1 MHRRSAMTLLF
12 SALTYLVSLLMVSV
26 SLAQEAPRNSSAS
39 ESQEQ
44 GLRAPSLVVTDAG
57 QLIPMLVDSFD
68 VNVVIRGLLSE
79 TTMTMVFRNPHN
91 RVLEGELVFPLPQ
104 GATVSG
110 YGLDVGGQLVEG
122 VVVEKHQAR
131 IVFEKEVRKEA
142 VIDPGLVEHVR
153 GNSFRTRVYPIPAR
167 GSRTV
172 MVRYVSELIGS
183 SVEPVYLLPLRF
195 DQPVGRFDLKAE
207 VVRGTHKPV
216 VTSDLSNFEFSKW
229 EGRWIARTS
238 MTNASL
244 TRDLRVALP
253 QTPDLVVSVEHDG
266 PEDIVFAIHDQ
277 PQIPEQQT
285 QSSKQPGRVHLWW
298 DASMS
303 HGPEER
309 KVELEFLRR
318 LLGHWNNLTLDITP
332 FRDQLGEQRSF
343 VISNGETS
351 EIGLFLESLPYDGGT
366 DLADITLNDAVND
379 KPYDL
384 HILVSDGIGTI
395 GKKPGTLKIPVFTV
409 TAAGAADHTLLRHL
423 ADTSGGAHLNLS
435 VMTNEM
441 ALELVGLE
449 PFSLLGVDY
458 NPDEVTE
465 LYPGTRRPVT
475 GRVHISGKL
484 TTDEATVVLRYGYGN
499 TEVSRQEVRLRRSDA
514 SDTGLVPR
522 FWAQQKVER
531 MMVASELDRD
541 HLLALGRRY
550 GIVTAETSLLVLE
563 TLEQHLEYGIEPPE
577 SRPDLRNRWL
587 AYQNRTQKLQ
597 DHRKAPR
604 IDHILALWKA
614 RTHWWRTDFSNWR
627 KKRFFFQSS
636 VSSTHTTD
644 ANQSASENTSSS
656 RLTTQRAGE
665 YVLRID
671 QPADHTVRMEE
682 ENRRE
687 ELLERRVETEAERSV
702 RELAHIISR
711 ETELRAVLE
720 DSDEFL
726 QADATSTPDY
736 AQSSNSVRTLR
747 ISDWSAGSESSAAL
761 ESRVVEAD
769 RMGSTSPGAAQITLK
784 QWDPKTPYMANLK
797 AAAGSGRAY
806 QVYLDQ
812 RAGFGNSPAYFLD
825 CAVFLQE
832 HNQPQLARRVLTSI
846 LELGLDEPDLLRVV
860 AYRLIDVGDLD
871 TATKLFEDILE
882 MRPEEPQSYRD
893 LANVLALR
901 WENSDWRSTHPQQ
914 ADQDISRA
922 MTLLHQVI
930 FGRWDR
936 RLQEIEIIALMELN
950 RLIAK
955 VDRLLPAQRS
965 RILRPD
971 LDPRLA
977 GVLNVGLRIVLS
989 WDADLTD
996 VDLWITEP
1004 TGNNVFYQKPHSVIG
1019 GRLSRDFT
1027 QGYGPEEY
1035 LLKQPIPGNYQIR
1048 AKYYGSRQRNLL
1060 GPVTV
1065 KAVIFTNWAHP
1076 DEERRELTLRLDR
1089 VRDIASVGEVRIN

>member
-1 MHRRSAMTLLF
+1 MNRRSTMTRFL
-12 SALTYLVSLLMVSV
+12 STLTYLVSLLMVSV
-26 SLAQEAPRNSSAS
+26 SLAQEAPKNPSAS
-39 ESQEQ
+39 ASQDQ

-57 QLIPMLVDSFD
+57 ELIPMLVDSLA

-167 GSRTV
+167 GTRTV

-183 SVEPVYLLPLRF
+183 SAEPVYLLPLRF
-195 DQPVGRFDLKAE
+195 DEPVGQFDLKAE
-207 VVRGTHKPV
+207 VVRGTHQPV

-229 EGRWIARTS
+229 EDRWIASTS
-238 MTNASL
+238 ITSASL

-253 QTPDLVVSVEHDG
+253 QTPNLVVSVEHDG

-277 PQIPEQQT
+277 PQAPEQQT
-285 QSSKQPGRVHLWW
+285 QSNKQPGRVHLWW

-318 LLGHWNNLTLDITP
+318 LLGHWNNLTLTITP
-332 FRDQLGEQRSF
+332 FRDQPGEQRSF
-343 VISNGETS
+343 VIRDGETS
-351 EIGLFLESLPYDGGT
+351 EIELFLENLPYDGGT
-366 DLADITLNDAVND
+366 DLADVMLERTVGG

-395 GKKPGTLKIPVFTV
+395 GKVPGTPEIPVFTL

-423 ADTSGGAHLNLS
+423 ADTSGGAHLNLG
-435 VMTNEM
+435 VMTIEM

-458 NPDEVTE
+458 NPNEVTE

-484 TTDEATVVLRYGYGN
+484 IAEEATVILRYGYGS
-499 TEVSRQEVRLRRSDA
+499 TEVSRREVRLRRSDA

-531 MMVASELDRD
+531 MMVAAELDRD

-577 SRPDLRNRWL
+577 SRPDLRKRWL
-587 AYQNRTQKLQ
+587 AHQSRTQKLQ
-597 DHRKAPR
+597 DHREAPR

-614 RTHWWRTDFSNWR
+614 RTHWWQTDFSNWR
-627 KKRFFFQSS
+627 KKRFLFQSS
-636 VSSTHTTD
+636 VSSTPTTGSD
-644 ANQSASENTSSS
+644 QSASENTSPS
-656 RLTTQRAGE
+656 RLTAQRAGE

-687 ELLERRVETEAERSV
+687 ELLERRVEAEAERSV
-702 RELAHIISR
+702 RELAHTISR
-711 ETELRAVLE
+711 EMELLAVAE
-720 DSDEFL
+720 DSGEFL

-736 AQSSNSVRTLR
+736 AQSSNSVQTLR
-747 ISDWSAGSESSAAL
+747 ILNLSTNLEVSSSL
-761 ESRVVEAD
+761 EFRVVDSA
-769 RMGSTSPGAAQITLK
+769 TTGAAQITLK
-784 QWDPKTPYMANLK
+784 RWDPRTPYMANLK
-797 AAAGSGRAY
+797 AAAASGRAY

-825 CAVFLQE
+825 CAVFLHE

-871 TATKLFEDILE
+871 IATKLFEDVLE

-893 LANVLALR
+893 LANVLAHR
-901 WENSDWRSTHPQQ
+901 WENSDWRSAHPQQ

-922 MTLLHQVI
+922 MALLHQVV

-950 RLIAK
+950 RLLAK
-955 VDRLLPAQRS
+955 VDRLLPEERKG
-965 RILRPD
+965 ILRPD
-971 LDPRLA
+971 LDSRLA
-977 GVLNVGLRIVLS
+977 GVLDVGLRIVLS
-989 WDADLTD
+989 WDTDLTD

-1004 TGNNVFYQKPHSVIG
+1004 TGNNVYYAKPHSVIG

-1035 LLKQPIPGNYQIR
+1035 LLKQPIPGRYQIR
-1048 AKYYGSRQRNLL
+1048 AKYFGTRQRNLL

-1065 KAVIFTNWAHP
+1065 KAVIFTNWALP
-1076 DEERRELTLRLDR
+1076 DEERQELTLRLDR
-1089 VRDIASVGEVRIN
+1089 VREIASVGEVRIN

>member
-1 MHRRSAMTLLF
+1 
-12 SALTYLVSLLMVSV
+12 
-26 SLAQEAPRNSSAS
+26 
-39 ESQEQ
+39 
-44 GLRAPSLVVTDAG
+44 
-57 QLIPMLVDSFD
+57 
-68 VNVVIRGLLSE
+68 
-79 TTMTMVFRNPHN
+79 
-91 RVLEGELVFPLPQ
+91 
-104 GATVSG
+104 
-110 YGLDVGGQLVEG
+110 
-122 VVVEKHQAR
+122 
-131 IVFEKEVRKEA
+131 
-142 VIDPGLVEHVR
+142 
-153 GNSFRTRVYPIPAR
+153 
-167 GSRTV
+167 
-172 MVRYVSELIGS
+172 MVRYVGELIGS
-183 SVEPVYLLPLRF
+183 STEPVYLLPLRF
-195 DQPVGRFDLKAE
+195 DHPVGQFDLKAE

-229 EGRWIARTS
+229 EDRWIAKTS
-238 MTNASL
+238 MTRASL

-253 QTPDLVVSVEHDG
+253 QTPNLVVSVEHDG

-277 PQIPEQQT
+277 PQIPEQQA

-332 FRDQLGEQRSF
+332 FRDQPGAQRSF
-343 VISNGETS
+343 VIRNGATS
-351 EIGLFLESLPYDGGT
+351 EIELFLENLPYDGGT
-366 DLADITLNDAVND
+366 DLADITLNDTVNG
-379 KPYDL
+379 KPYDIQ
-384 HILVSDGIGTI
+384 ILVSDGIGTI
-395 GKKPGTLKIPVFTV
+395 GKVPGTPKIPVFTL

-423 ADTSGGAHLNLS
+423 ADTSGGAHLNLG

-449 PFSLLGVDY
+449 PFSLLAVDY

-484 TTDEATVVLRYGYGN
+484 IAEEATVVLRYGYGS
-499 TEVSRQEVRLRRSDA
+499 TEVSRREVRLRRSDT

-587 AYQNRTQKLQ
+587 AHQSRTQKLQ
-597 DHRKAPR
+597 DHREAPR

-687 ELLERRVETEAERSV
+687 ELLERRVEAEAERSV

-720 DSDEFL
+720 DSGEFL
-726 QADATSTPDY
+726 QADATSSADY
-736 AQSSNSVRTLR
+736 AQSSNSVQTLRTLNLSTNLEVSSSLEFR
-747 ISDWSAGSESSAAL
+747 AVDSA
-761 ESRVVEAD
+761 
-769 RMGSTSPGAAQITLK
+769 TTGAAQITLK
-784 QWDPKTPYMANLK
+784 RWDPRTPYMANLK
-797 AAAGSGRAY
+797 AAAESGRAY

-825 CAVFLQE
+825 CAVFLHE
-832 HNQPQLARRVLTSI
+832 YNQPQLARRVLTSI

-871 TATKLFEDILE
+871 IATNLFEDVLE

-901 WENSDWRSTHPQQ
+901 WENSDWRLAHPQQ
-914 ADQDISRA
+914 ADQNISRA
-922 MTLLHQVI
+922 MALLHPVV
-930 FGRWDR
+930 FGRWDL

-950 RLIAK
+950 RLMAM
-955 VDRLLPAQRS
+955 VDRLLPEKRKE
-965 RILRPD
+965 ILRPD

-977 GVLNVGLRIVLS
+977 GVLDVGLRIVLS
-989 WDADLTD
+989 WDTDLTD
-996 VDLWITEP
+996 IDLWITEP
-1004 TGNNVFYQKPHSVIG
+1004 TGNNVFYQKPHSAIG

-1035 LLKQPIPGNYQIR
+1035 LLKQPIPGSYKIR
-1048 AKYYGSRQRNLL
+1048 AKYYGTHQRNLL

-1089 VRDIASVGEVRIN
+1089 VRDIASIGEVRIN

>member
-1 MHRRSAMTLLF
+1 MHRRSAMTFILP
-12 SALTYLVSLLMVSV
+12 ALAFLVSLLMVPV
-26 SLAQEAPRNSSAS
+26 SLAQEAPQNSSAS
-39 ESQEQ
+39 GSQDQ

-57 QLIPMLVDSFD
+57 QLIPMLVDSLD

-79 TTMTMVFRNPHN
+79 TTMTMIFRNPHN
-91 RVLEGELVFPLPQ
+91 RVLEGELVFPLPH

-172 MVRYVSELIGS
+172 MVRYVGELIGS
-183 SVEPVYLLPLRF
+183 STEPVYLLPLRF
-195 DQPVGRFDLKAE
+195 DHPVGQFDLKAE

-229 EGRWIARTS
+229 EDRWIAKTS
-238 MTNASL
+238 MTSASL

-253 QTPDLVVSVEHDG
+253 QTPNLVVSVEHDG

-332 FRDQLGEQRSF
+332 FRDQPGELRSF
-343 VISNGETS
+343 VIRNGATS
-351 EIGLFLESLPYDGGT
+351 EIELFLENLPYDGGT
-366 DLADITLNDAVND
+366 DLADITLNDTVNG
-379 KPYDL
+379 KPYDIQ
-384 HILVSDGIGTI
+384 ILVSDGIGTI
-395 GKKPGTLKIPVFTV
+395 GKVPGTPKIPVFTL

-423 ADTSGGAHLNLS
+423 ADTSGGAHLNLG

-449 PFSLLGVDY
+449 PFSLLAVDY

-484 TTDEATVVLRYGYGN
+484 IAEEATVVLRYGYGS
-499 TEVSRQEVRLRRSDA
+499 TEVSRREVRLRRSDT

-531 MMVASELDRD
+531 MMVAAELDRD

-587 AYQNRTQKLQ
+587 AHQSRTQKLQ
-597 DHRKAPR
+597 DHREAPR

-644 ANQSASENTSSS
+644 ADQSASENTSSS

-687 ELLERRVETEAERSV
+687 ELLERRVEAEAERSV

-720 DSDEFL
+720 DSGEFL
-726 QADATSTPDY
+726 QADATSSADY
-736 AQSSNSVRTLR
+736 AQSSNSVQTLR
-747 ISDWSAGSESSAAL
+747 VLNLSTNL
-761 ESRVVEAD
+761 EVSNSLEFRVVDSA
-769 RMGSTSPGAAQITLK
+769 TTGAAQITLK
-784 QWDPKTPYMANLK
+784 RWDPRTPYMANLK
-797 AAAGSGRAY
+797 AAAESGRAY

-825 CAVFLQE
+825 CAVFLHE

-871 TATKLFEDILE
+871 IATNLFEDVLE

-901 WENSDWRSTHPQQ
+901 WENSDWRSAHPQQ
-914 ADQDISRA
+914 ADQNISRA
-922 MTLLHQVI
+922 MALLHQVV
-930 FGRWDR
+930 FGRWDL

-950 RLIAK
+950 RLMAM
-955 VDRLLPAQRS
+955 VDRLLPEKRKE
-965 RILRPD
+965 ILRPD

-977 GVLNVGLRIVLS
+977 GVLDVGLRIVLS
-989 WDADLTD
+989 WDTDLTD

-1004 TGNNVFYQKPHSVIG
+1004 TGNNVFYAEPHSAIG

-1035 LLKQPIPGNYQIR
+1035 VLKQPIPGNYQIR
-1048 AKYYGSRQRNLL
+1048 AKYFGSRQRNLL

-1089 VRDIASVGEVRIN
+1089 VRDIASIGEVRIN